1 MAMKI
6 VIEFYRIRQQDGA
19 HAVVG
24 RETEEAV
31 DPDDAI
37 EVAWALAQT
46 LDMPQ
51 QPDALTIA
59 DASGRTLYS
68 CTFAAAPKRGE
79 MPAP

>member
-1 MAMKI
+1 MKI

-24 RETEEAV
+24 RETEESGRSRRC
-31 DPDDAI
+31 DF
-37 EVAWALAQT
+37 EVAWRWRKP

-51 QPDALTIA
+51 RPDALTIA
-59 DASGRTLYS
+59 DASGRAL
-68 CTFAAAPKRGE
+68 CTFAAAPKQGE